1 MSDDGTVGIA
11 IVANILSDDSDDWYV
26 ISAVDNINEDFNT
39 GIDYFNFAVTFVSGS
54 TDYSMVVYSGAPDV
68 ANLECSNAGY
78 TSYSDFNQDIG
89 EADHVIP
96 IDARACG
103 NGAAEYN
110 NCEDNSKEYYI
121 HVFRKTAVSSCQG
134 YELNITNGVW

>member
-1 MSDDGTVGIA
+1 MFWWAKEFNSDISNWDVSNGTK
-11 IVANILSDDSDDWYV
+11 
-26 ISAVDNINEDFNT
+26 
-39 GIDYFNFAVTFVSGS
+39 FADMFGRA
-54 TDYSMVVYSGAPDV
+54 YS
-68 ANLECSNAGY
+68 
-78 TSYSDFNQDIG
+78 FNQDIG

-96 IDARACG
+96 ADARACG